1 MAVTASASRFYGWK
15 LLAAL
20 WAILFINLAF
30 PAYGL
35 SVLDTYMASDLHL
48 SRTTLGLTYAVFMSM
63 TGIPAPLAAWC
74 VHRFGI
80 RQTLVGGNLLLVIG
94 AIAMATFATSPAAIV
109 LFAGLVVGTSDAIGG
124 PVPAQASVTRWFVR
138 HRSFALAVLLS
149 GAAVGGFIAPPLLDR
164 TVAHSELG
172 WRAGWW
178 LIAGLAVVACIISM
192 LFVRERPQD
201 LGQSPDGDGP
211 HAAGDTFDP
220 SRSTRARVHVTR
232 DDWSPWEA
240 LRSTKFWILMA
251 SALGF
256 SAVLTLFLALGISQ
270 FEDLGHSA
278 ESAAL
283 ALSVSVLCGLGANLG
298 VGFLGDRIDPRVLWA
313 VCSAL
318 DALGTF
324 AVLDARSEAAMFATA
339 ALLGVA
345 GSGCMV
351 CLVTLLGNY
360 FGPRAYPAVF
370 GTTSAIQSTLGAVAP
385 IVAGYWYDHH
395 GSYRPVFVAAGIL
408 CAIASLALALISP
421 PVLRSR
427 PAGSSGVSRL
437 DVAP

>member
-1 MAVTASASRFYGWK
+1 MNAPTSPFYGWK

-20 WAILFINLAF
+20 WAIMFINLAF
-30 PAYGL
+30 PTYGL

-48 SRTTLGLTYAVFMSM
+48 SRMTLGLTYAAFMSM

-74 VHRFGI
+74 IHRFGI
-80 RQTLVGGNLLLVIG
+80 RLTLVGGNLLLVIG
-94 AIAMATFATSPAAIV
+94 AIAMATFVASPTAIV
-109 LFAGLVVGTSDAIGG
+109 LFAGVIVGTSDAIGG
-124 PVPAQASVTRWFVR
+124 PVPAQASVTLWFVR

-149 GAAVGGFIAPPLLDR
+149 GAAVGGFIAAPLLDR
-164 TVAHSELG
+164 IVAHSGLG

-178 LIAGLAVVACIISM
+178 LIAALGVVACVISM

-201 LGQSPDGDGP
+201 LGQAPDG
-211 HAAGDTFDP
+211 GDTQAKAD
-220 SRSTRARVHVTR
+220 SRGALGRARARVHVTS

-240 LRSTKFWILMA
+240 LRSPTFWILMA
-251 SALGF
+251 AALGF

-270 FEDLGHSA
+270 FEDLRHSP

-318 DALGTF
+318 DAVGAF
-324 AVLDARSEAAMFATA
+324 AVLDARSGAEMYVTA
-339 ALLGVA
+339 ALLGIA

-351 CLVTLLGNY
+351 CIVTLLGNY

-370 GTTSAIQSTLGAVAP
+370 GTASAIQSTLGAAAP

-395 GSYRPVFVAAGIL
+395 GSYRPIFIAGGLL
-408 CAIASLALALISP
+408 CGAASLALALISP
-421 PVLRSR
+421 PVLR
-427 PAGSSGVSRL
+427 PKPTGSGGTPTFDIVR
-437 DVAP
+437 